1 MKRKKIVIGNWK
13 MNPLSDEEA
22 KSIFSSI
29 NKLLYKLNQTSV
41 VICPPSLFLISFKN
55 KLNPLISLGSQN
67 VFEENPSLGIGA
79 YTGEISA
86 SMLKNSGVKY
96 SIVGHSERRI
106 NGETNEEINK
116 KIKLLLDAKIIPI
129 LCIGEKE
136 RDTNHDYFN
145 YIKNQIEKA
154 LEKIKKEDIEK
165 IIIAYE
171 PVWAISTTKNKKT
184 ANPSDFKEMYI
195 YIKKI
200 IANKYGTKLKI
211 PQIIYGGSV
220 NSKNAEGFLTEGGAD
235 GLLVGKESLNPR
247 NFSEIVKIAENIK

>member
-13 MNPLSDEEA
+13 MNPLSNEEA
-22 KSIFSSI
+22 KSIFSNVS
-29 NKLLYKLNQTSV
+29 KFLYKSNQTFV
-41 VICPPSLFLISFKN
+41 VVCPPSLFLISLKN
-55 KLNPLISLGSQN
+55 KLSPLISLGTQN
-67 VFEENPSLGIGA
+67 VFEENPPLGIGA

-86 SMLKNSGVKY
+86 DMLKNIGVKY
-96 SIVGHSERRI
+96 SIVGHSERRAK
-106 NGETNEEINK
+106 GESDEQINK
-116 KIKLLLDAKIIPI
+116 KIKILLDARITPI

-145 YIKNQIEKA
+145 YIKNQIEKD

-184 ANPSDFKEMYI
+184 ATPSDFKEMYI

-200 IANKYGTKLKI
+200 IANKYGTKLK
-211 PQIIYGGSV
+211 PPRIIYGGSV

-247 NFSEIVKIAENIK
+247 SFSEIVKIAENTK